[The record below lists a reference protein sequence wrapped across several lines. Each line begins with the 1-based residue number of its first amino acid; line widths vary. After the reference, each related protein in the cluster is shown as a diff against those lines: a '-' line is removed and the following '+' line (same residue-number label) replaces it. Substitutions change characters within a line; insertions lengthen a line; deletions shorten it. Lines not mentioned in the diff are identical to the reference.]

1 MRGNRGLAGRQCDPS
16 GNLVG
21 WLKPVATLPMTLVWR
36 RLAMWKLLGVCLW
49 VAQLMGPCWAG
60 DRSAD
65 RPTDS
70 KTVGAVGRTVNL
82 QPLEQRWLQGIAP
95 VLAFAR
101 ATGYPLDVIVQPQDT
116 PGHTPLAVAFVGGR
130 CKLVLSMRGNVAAQD
145 TLDAIPPDLLGAA
158 LELMAAHELGH
169 CERYLAGA
177 FARPPAGFS
186 ATDTAA
192 GSPAGAGTGAGAGA
206 LSAAW
211 SQALRREEAYADLIG
226 LAWIRHRHPQLYPRL
241 HAWLVA
247 ERSSDPVLGGAHDT
261 QAWLRLVRDGA
272 ELADP
277 EMFRNATRVWAL
289 GLRVGE

>member
-1 MRGNRGLAGRQCDPS
+1 
-16 GNLVG
+16 
-21 WLKPVATLPMTLVWR
+21 
-36 RLAMWKLLGVCLW
+36 MWKLLGVCLW
-49 VAQLMGPCWAG
+49 VAQLMEPCWAG
-60 DRSAD
+60 DRAAVWAAD

-70 KTVGAVGRTVNL
+70 KTAGAVGRTVNL

-101 ATGYPLDVIVQPQDT
+101 ATGYPLDISVQPQDT

-130 CKLVLSMRGNVAAQD
+130 CKLVLSMRGNAAAQD
-145 TLDAIPPDLLGAA
+145 TLDAIPPDLLDAA

-186 ATDTAA
+186 AADTAA
-192 GSPAGAGTGAGAGA
+192 GSPAGAGTVAGAS
-206 LSAAW
+206 SAVAW
-211 SQALRREEAYADLIG
+211 YQALRREEGYADLIG

-289 GLRVGE
+289 GLQVGD

>member
-1 MRGNRGLAGRQCDPS
+1 
-16 GNLVG
+16 
-21 WLKPVATLPMTLVWR
+21 
-36 RLAMWKLLGVCLW
+36 MWKLLGVCLW
-49 VAQLMGPCWAG
+49 VAQLMEPCWAG
-60 DRSAD
+60 DRAAVWAAD

-70 KTVGAVGRTVNL
+70 KTAGAVGRTVNL

-130 CKLVLSMRGNVAAQD
+130 CKLVLSMRGNAAAQD
-145 TLDAIPPDLLGAA
+145 TLDAIPPDLLDAA

-186 ATDTAA
+186 AADTAA
-192 GSPAGAGTGAGAGA
+192 GPPAGSGAGAGA
-206 LSAAW
+206 GAGADAAARSAAAG
-211 SQALRREEAYADLIG
+211 SQALRREEGYADLIG

-247 ERSSDPVLGGAHDT
+247 ERSSDPVLGSAHDT
-261 QAWLRLVRDGA
+261 QAWLQLVRDGA

-277 EMFRNATRVWAL
+277 AMFRNATRVWAL
-289 GLRVGE
+289 GLQVGD

>member
-1 MRGNRGLAGRQCDPS
+1 
-16 GNLVG
+16 
-21 WLKPVATLPMTLVWR
+21 
-36 RLAMWKLLGVCLW
+36 MWKLLGVCLW
-49 VAQLMGPCWAG
+49 VAQLQGPCWAG
-60 DRSAD
+60 DRPAD

-70 KTVGAVGRTVNL
+70 KAVGAVGRPVNL

-116 PGHTPLAVAFVGGR
+116 PEHTPLAVAFVGGR
-130 CKLVLSMRGNVAAQD
+130 CKLVLSMRGNAAAQD

-186 ATDTAA
+186 AADTVAGPPA
-192 GSPAGAGTGAGAGA
+192 GSRSGAGVGGGVRAGAGA
-206 LSAAW
+206 AAPGADAW
-211 SQALRREEAYADLIG
+211 SQALRREEGYADLIG
-226 LAWIRHRHPQLYPRL
+226 LAWVRHRHPLLYPRL

-247 ERSSDPVLGGAHDT
+247 ERSSEPVLGSPHDT

-277 EMFRNATRVWAL
+277 AMFRNATRVWAL
-289 GLRVGE
+289 GLQVGD